1 MSSWID
7 TWQTPES
14 PVTVDLTRD
23 LSHASSPA
31 ALTTGR
37 VLGTNSQDTSGHGSS
52 SRHFPMVRSQSQQI
66 PVSYRQQAATSR
78 TGKRSSLG
86 SHCTTHRIENVSEFS
101 PSEYTKQYLDGFEG
115 QNEPSTLPPAT
126 SADLVWTG
134 PPQQELQ
141 EQQEPF
147 GNNGSLSASLYPSQP
162 TLTGAVDMSRSTTT
176 ESLCG
181 GFGMI
186 SFDSKGSSF
195 DPDFLN
201 PYFSADSLRTASHAN
216 TLPDPLSAVDSPE
229 FSFTES
235 DPVSFSTFTPSTFS
249 LHQPVSSDVSPSQAV
264 QMKPS
269 LSEESDNSSRSC
281 QSRAARR
288 TQEQIAQG
296 SRRIAPKL
304 KTHNSSPAKIPGQP
318 KMIRISSSDG
328 TAKEVAAIPKAS
340 VQRPPRQKTYCDLCN
355 DQPEGFHG
363 EHELRRHKERV
374 HAAVRKVWI
383 CKDISPDKK
392 FLANCKACRNGKR
405 YGANYNAAAHLRRTH
420 FNPRQRGRG
429 RGVESEKRGG
439 KGGGNHPPMETLKH
453 WMVQVDEI
461 VIENAQNIVDPVLR
475 KDRVSSVM
483 PADDMLYSGL
493 TQGED
498 FTQLGFESI
507 LMDGIDLPPVNVN
520 SSFDPFYFDSFEG

>member
-1 MSSWID
+1 M
-7 TWQTPES
+7 
-14 PVTVDLTRD
+14 TVDLTRD

-31 ALTTGR
+31 ALTTGQ
-37 VLGTNSQDTSGHGSS
+37 VLRTNSQGNTLSGHGTS
-52 SRHFPMVRSQSQQI
+52 SRNSPMVRSQSQQI

-86 SHCTTHRIENVSEFS
+86 PHRTPYRIENVSEFS
-101 PSEYTKQYLDGFEG
+101 PSEYTKQYLDGPEG
-115 QNEPSTLPPAT
+115 QNGPTTLSRAI

-134 PPQQELQ
+134 PHQQDRQ
-141 EQQEPF
+141 QQQEPF
-147 GNNGSLSASLYPSQP
+147 GNTGSLTASFYPSQP

-176 ESLCG
+176 DSLCG
-181 GFGMI
+181 GLGMI
-186 SFDSKGSSF
+186 SFDSKGSNF

-201 PYFSADSLRTASHAN
+201 PYSSADPLRTSSHAN
-216 TLPDPLSAVDSPE
+216 PLPDSIPSVDSPE
-229 FSFTES
+229 FSFTDS
-235 DPVSFSTFTPSTFS
+235 DPLSFSTSTPSTFS
-249 LHQPVSSDVSPSQAV
+249 FHLPVSSDGSPSQAV
-264 QMKPS
+264 EMRPS
-269 LSEESDNSSRSC
+269 MSEESDSSSLSH

-288 TQEQIAQG
+288 TQEQIAQA
-296 SRRIAPKL
+296 SRPIAPKL
-304 KTHNSSPAKIPGQP
+304 KTHNSSPAKIPGQH

-461 VIENAQNIVDPVLR
+461 VIENAKNDIDPEVLG
-475 KDRVSSVM
+475 DDHVS
-483 PADDMLYSGL
+483 PAVAVDDMSYSGL
-493 TQGED
+493 AQDED
-498 FTQLGFESI
+498 FSQLGFESI
-507 LMDGIDLPPVNVN
+507 LMNGFDIPTAPLE
-520 SSFDPFYFDSFEG
+520 SSIDPFYFDSLHG

>member
-235 DPVSFSTFTPSTFS
+235 DPVSFSTSTPSTFS